1 MSVRLRVPV
10 TTTRSIAWVSPAA
23 RESRTDKGSCP
34 AAIGDS
40 RHKVPIKGINL
51 FMPIILKCVFP
62 HAGHSAVSLP
72 DTKLPAFPEKKLP

>member
-62 HAGHSAVSLP
+62 HAGHSAG
-72 DTKLPAFPEKKLP
+72 DFYKLNP